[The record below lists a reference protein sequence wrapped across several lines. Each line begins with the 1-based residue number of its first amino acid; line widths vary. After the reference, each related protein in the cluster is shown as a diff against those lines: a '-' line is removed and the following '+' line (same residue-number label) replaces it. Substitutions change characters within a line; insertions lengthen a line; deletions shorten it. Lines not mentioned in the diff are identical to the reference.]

1 MTKLQRLS
9 LVGLLTVGTSCS
21 VAADFPTK
29 PIRLVV
35 PFPPGGTLD
44 ILARGVGPEL
54 TARLGQPVVID
65 NRPGANGAI
74 ASEFVAKA
82 SADGHTLLIGG
93 GSGAAVHA
101 LLRQS
106 SYDPLKAFAPV
117 GTLATFASV
126 LIVNPTMPASS
137 VQDLI
142 ALAKASPGK
151 LSYGSPGT
159 GNINNLVGELF
170 KSLAGVDMVHVPY
183 KGASLVITDV
193 IAGHV
198 PVGFVLLP
206 GAMAHLRSGKLKVL
220 AVTTEQ
226 RVGALPN
233 VLTMSEAG
241 VPLVLFDWAGIFAP
255 AGTPIDVVARLN
267 QELARVTGS
276 PAMRQRWI
284 EQGFEPK
291 TSTADETAA
300 LMKADAD
307 KWARVVKQTGIRLD

>member
-1 MTKLQRLS
+1 
-9 LVGLLTVGTSCS
+9 
-21 VAADFPTK
+21 
-29 PIRLVV
+29 
-35 PFPPGGTLD
+35 
-44 ILARGVGPEL
+44 
-54 TARLGQPVVID
+54 
-65 NRPGANGAI
+65 
-74 ASEFVAKA
+74 
-82 SADGHTLLIGG
+82 
-93 GSGAAVHA
+93 
-101 LLRQS
+101 
-106 SYDPLKAFAPV
+106 
-117 GTLATFASV
+117 
-126 LIVNPTMPASS
+126 
-137 VQDLI
+137 
-142 ALAKASPGK
+142 
-151 LSYGSPGT
+151 
-159 GNINNLVGELF
+159 
-170 KSLAGVDMVHVPY
+170 
-183 KGASLVITDV
+183 VITDV

-206 GAMAHLRSGKLKVL
+206 GAIAHLRSGKLKVL

-291 TSTADETAA
+291 TATADETAA

-307 KWARVVKQTGIRLD
+307 KWARVVKQTRIRLD